1 MVSLQPL
8 KPTLILCPQKPQK
21 CFYWVENRKKKIFS
35 VTLPDFTLIGENNS
49 EKFFKKVKNITKS
62 KEIKIQMEIEEIA
75 DSLSNIFN
83 DNLKVPEEQ
92 VEMVNREILSLN
104 IKNFNSIKL
113 SIEEFKSAL

>member
-1 MVSLQPL
+1 
-8 KPTLILCPQKPQK
+8 
-21 CFYWVENRKKKIFS
+21 
-35 VTLPDFTLIGENNS
+35 
-49 EKFFKKVKNITKS
+49 
-62 KEIKIQMEIEEIA
+62 MEIEEIA